1 MRQRAAD
8 MLSTFVA
15 ALRSW
20 ADGAGAIGVF
30 VVSLVDSAGLSV
42 PSATDA
48 LVIYLTVQ
56 HPARWWWYA
65 AAAVA
70 GAVLGSLPLY
80 WIGRR
85 GGEALLERRFGGQRT
100 AAAVRWYRRSA
111 FGAVLVP
118 ALLPP
123 PLPFKI
129 FAVLAGATGLPV
141 VAVRARARP
150 RARRP
155 AWRRRRCWPPPT
167 ASVPSP
173 CSRARA
179 TVDRA
184 GRVDRGAR
192 RHGGGAL
199 ASRPDACDDN
209 RVTHAVWRR
218 GPDGGRLGGR
228 LDLARRARSGA
239 HGHAADARRDGARRP
254 LRPRPAIAP
263 ASSLTRA
270 LVRTHAVTLRADRAA
285 RLALRHQRPRLPVR
299 RPRRRRDRRVCAST
313 SRTPTAWWRWPWRAA
328 TASAWTWRR

>member
-1 MRQRAAD
+1 

-85 GGEALLERRFGGQRT
+85 GGQALLERRFGGQRT

-141 VAVRARARP
+141 
-150 RARRP
+150 
-155 AWRRRRCWPPPT
+155 WRFCT
-167 ASVPSP
+167 AL
-173 CSRARA
+173 AL
-179 TVDRA
+179 
-184 GRVDRGAR
+184 GRGAR
-192 RHGGGAL
+192 HLTEALMAAAYGERAIAMFENQGPSIVLVVSIAAL
-199 ASRPDACDDN
+199 AVA
-209 RVTHAVWRR
+209 AAGLW
-218 GPDGGRLGGR
+218 
-228 LDLARRARSGA
+228 RRAR
-239 HGHAADARRDGARRP
+239 
-254 LRPRPAIAP
+254 
-263 ASSLTRA
+263 TRG
-270 LVRTHAVTLRADRAA
+270 
-285 RLALRHQRPRLPVR
+285 Q
-299 RPRRRRDRRVCAST
+299 
-313 SRTPTAWWRWPWRAA
+313 
-328 TASAWTWRR
+328 